1 MEGQGRGGGGRAEQ
15 SPESSVLPV
24 VLSRLGLR
32 LSRVLADLSKFG
44 GQNPVFPVLFFPL
57 ALACVYTV
65 SLDPTYELLHWE
77 PLHVFYSWSFQS
89 EAQRSGHTM

>member
-1 MEGQGRGGGGRAEQ
+1 MEGQGSGDGGWAEQ

-32 LSRVLADLSKFG
+32 LFRVFADLLIKIWG
-44 GQNPVFPVLFFPL
+44 ALNPVLFFPL

-77 PLHVFYSWSFQS
+77 PLRAFYSWSFQS